1 MKSQII
7 IRLPLNLKGSPQLQS
22 MHFLANLEWYLA
34 TQLENDSNIFTMSHL
49 TQ

>member
-7 IRLPLNLKGSPQLQS
+7 IRLPLNLKGSPQLQII
-22 MHFLANLEWYLA
+22 FWLEWYLA